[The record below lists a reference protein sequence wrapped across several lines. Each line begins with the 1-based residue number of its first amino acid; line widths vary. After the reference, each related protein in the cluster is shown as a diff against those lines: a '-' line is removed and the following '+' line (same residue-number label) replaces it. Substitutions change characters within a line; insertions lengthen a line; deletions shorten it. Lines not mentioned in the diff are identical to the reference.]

1 MHPPGLERAPELIR
15 RDERMKRRFLGLVN
29 LAIINEI
36 DRDALFMVAD
46 RKWKVPFEKK
56 QDIFVAWSKL
66 GPTN

>member
-46 RKWKVPFEKK
+46 RK
-56 QDIFVAWSKL
+56 
-66 GPTN
+66 